1 MRGIR
6 QLLDWLHHP
15 STKTSM
21 SELIDQSLHL
31 LQRPDIEKERLAILL
46 TAIVK
51 STKSVDPDL
60 SVIRDRRLFEDA
72 LNEARKLVQ

>member
-1 MRGIR
+1 
-6 QLLDWLHHP
+6 
-15 STKTSM
+15 M